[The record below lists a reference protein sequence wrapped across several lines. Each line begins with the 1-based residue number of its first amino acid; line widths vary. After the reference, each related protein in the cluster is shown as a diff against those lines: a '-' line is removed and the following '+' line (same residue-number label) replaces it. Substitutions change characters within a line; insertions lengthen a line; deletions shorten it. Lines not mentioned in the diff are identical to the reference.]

1 MEPNIE
7 INTELPSVNP
17 LEAFLEKNWKT
28 LSCVILALIIIIGF
42 LFFSKALKQIKLQED
57 GEALVSASLS
67 NDSPITKLDKISKD
81 KEKTITGG
89 NALLL
94 LANKHLENTPPDLDG
109 AKVALTKFTDSF
121 TDSPLYYDGLFAL
134 ATLHEEL
141 GNNKKAA
148 DLYREINTP
157 KNSAS
162 PASAIR
168 LADLLYK
175 EGKYVDA
182 SAAYVEAGITSS
194 FASVFSK
201 IARSKLSSTK
211 EKIALTKNPPPSP
224 EPEPK
229 AEEPAPKVE
238 EPAPKAEEPAPKVE
252 EPAPKVEGPAPKAEE
267 PAPKSEEPAPK
278 AEKPTPKA
286 EEPAPKVE
294 EPTSD

>member
-109 AKVALTKFTDSF
+109 AKVALTKFTNSF
-121 TDSPLYYDGLFAL
+121 TTDSPLYYDGLFAL

-148 DLYREINTP
+148 NLYREINKP
-157 KNSAS
+157 ENSAS

-224 EPEPK
+224 EPEPEPK

-238 EPAPKAEEPAPKVE
+238 EPAPKAEEPAPKS
-252 EPAPKVEGPAPKAEE
+252 EE

-278 AEKPTPKA
+278 AEEPTPKA

>member
-121 TDSPLYYDGLFAL
+121 KDSPLYYDGLFAL

-148 DLYREINTP
+148 DFYREINTP

-182 SAAYVEAGITSS
+182 SEAYVEAGITSS

-238 EPAPKAEEPAPKVE
+238 EPAPK
-252 EPAPKVEGPAPKAEE
+252 
-267 PAPKSEEPAPK
+267 SEE
-278 AEKPTPKA
+278 T
-286 EEPAPKVE
+286 APKVE

>member
-94 LANKHLENTPPDLDG
+94 LANKHLENTPPDLNG

-229 AEEPAPKVE
+229 VE
-238 EPAPKAEEPAPKVE
+238 E
-252 EPAPKVEGPAPKAEE
+252 PAPKAEE

-278 AEKPTPKA
+278 AEEPTPKA